1 MVERPLGPATKSV
14 HAGLPEPRQG
24 EPFLPGPTFAAPFH
38 VSGDPEGVEYVYGR
52 YGNPTWAHYEN
63 ALGELEDAEGVLF
76 GSGMA
81 AVAAVLLPA
90 LGPGDVLVAPSDCY
104 LGTRS
109 LIDAHLAELG
119 VDVRYAPTSS
129 RHLHDVLPG
138 ASLLWLETPSNPG
151 LDVCDVA
158 ALAEAAHAEGAPVA
172 VDNTLATPL
181 GQRPLDLGA
190 DWSVTS
196 DSKLMTGHSD
206 LILGHVATRDPGRA
220 AELRA
225 WRTRAGSVPG
235 PFEAWLAHRS
245 LATLALRLERTCDN
259 TLELARML
267 AGRVDVGDV
276 RYPGLEGDPA
286 HRLAAA
292 QMDCFG
298 PVLSFTLESRE
309 RAERF
314 LRECRLVAEST
325 SFGGLHTTAERRA
338 RWGDPVPDGF
348 IRLSAGC
355 EDAAD
360 LLADV
365 DAALAA

>member
-1 MVERPLGPATKSV
+1 VERPLGPATRAV
-14 HAGLPEPRQG
+14 HAGLPDRGHG

-38 VSGDPEGVEYVYGR
+38 LSGDPEGAEFVYGR
-52 YGNPTWAHYEN
+52 YGNPTWSRCES
-63 ALGELEDAEGVLF
+63 ALGELEDAEAVLF

-81 AVAAVLLPA
+81 AVAAVLLPS

-119 VDVRYAPTSS
+119 VDVRYAPTTS
-129 RHLHDVLPG
+129 RELRDAVRG
-138 ASLLWLETPSNPG
+138 ASLVWLETPSNPG
-151 LDVCDVA
+151 LDVCDIA
-158 ALAEAAHAEGAPVA
+158 AFSEAARAEGAALA

-190 DWSVTS
+190 DGSDTS
-196 DSKLMTGHSD
+196 DSKLVTGHSD
-206 LILGHVATRDPGRA
+206 LILGHVATRDPVRA
-220 AELRA
+220 DRLRT
-225 WRTRAGSVPG
+225 WRTRAGSVAG

-245 LATLALRLERTCDN
+245 LATLGLRVERACAN
-259 TLELARML
+259 AVELARLL
-267 AGRVDVGDV
+267 AARVDVADV

-286 HRLAAA
+286 HRVAAA
-292 QMDCFG
+292 QMDRFG
-298 PVLSFTLESRE
+298 PVLTFTLETRE

-314 LRECRLVAEST
+314 LRACRLVAEST

-338 RWGDPVPDGF
+338 RWGDPVPEGL

>member
-1 MVERPLGPATKSV
+1 V
-14 HAGLPEPRQG
+14 HAGLPKGRQG

-38 VSGDPEGVEYVYGR
+38 LSGDPEGVEFVYGR
-52 YGNPTWAHYEN
+52 YGNPTWSRYES
-63 ALGELEDAEGVLF
+63 ALGELEGAEAVLF

-81 AVAAVLLPA
+81 AVAAVLLPS

-119 VDVRYAPTSS
+119 IEVRYAPTGS
-129 RHLHDVLPG
+129 RELGDAVRG
-138 ASLLWLETPSNPG
+138 ASLLWLETPSNPV
-151 LDVCDVA
+151 LDVCDIS
-158 ALAEAAHAEGAPVA
+158 ALAQAAHAAGATVA

-181 GQRPLDLGA
+181 AQRPLDLGA

-206 LILGHVATRDPGRA
+206 LILGHVATRHPERA
-220 AELRA
+220 VALRA
-225 WRTRAGSVPG
+225 WRTRAGAVAG

-245 LATLALRLERTCDN
+245 LATLGLRLERTFAN
-259 TLELARML
+259 ALYLARML
-267 AGRVDVGDV
+267 AARVDVADV
-276 RYPGLEGDPA
+276 RYPGLESDPA
-286 HRLAAA
+286 HRLASA
-292 QMDCFG
+292 QMDGFG

-314 LRECRLVAEST
+314 LGACRLVAEST

-338 RWGDPVPDGF
+338 RWGDPVPEGF

-355 EDAAD
+355 EDAED

-365 DAALAA
+365 DGALAG

>member
-1 MVERPLGPATKSV
+1 MERPLGPATRAV
-14 HAGLPEPRQG
+14 HAGLPDAAQG

-38 VSGDPEGVEYVYGR
+38 LSGDPEGVEFVYGR
-52 YGNPTWAHYEN
+52 YGNPTWSRYEA
-63 ALGELEDAEGVLF
+63 ALGELEDAEAVLF

-81 AVAAVLLPA
+81 AAAAVLLPS
-90 LGPGDVLVAPSDCY
+90 LGPGQVLVAPSDCY

-119 VDVRYAPTSS
+119 VEVRYAPTRS
-129 RHLHDVLPG
+129 RELRDGLAG

-158 ALAEAAHAEGAPVA
+158 ALSEAAHAEGAAVA

-206 LILGHVATRDPGRA
+206 LILGHVATRDPARA
-220 AELRA
+220 AALRT
-225 WRTRAGSVPG
+225 WRTRAGSVAG
-235 PFEAWLAHRS
+235 PFEAWLGHRS
-245 LATLALRLERTCDN
+245 LATLGLRVERTCAN
-259 TLELARML
+259 ALELARML
-267 AGRVDVGDV
+267 ATRVDVAEV
-276 RYPGLEGDPA
+276 RYPGLDGDPS

-292 QMDCFG
+292 QMQCFG

-314 LRECRLVAEST
+314 LAATKLVAEST
-325 SFGGLHTTAERRA
+325 SFGGSHTTAERRA
-338 RWGDPVPDGF
+338 RWGDPVPEGF
-348 IRLSAGC
+348 VRLSAGC